1 MCEYS
6 TSLAAV
12 RDQRYQF
19 TIVKFMLCGAPTSV
33 GARRRSGQCGTTK
46 EYTSTYLAIGTATV
60 LIDGL
65 GPGYQCDYGEDVIAD
80 DAVSAEHEE
89 ERH

>member
-1 MCEYS
+1 MFRLAYS
-6 TSLAAV
+6 TI
-12 RDQRYQF
+12 Y
-19 TIVKFMLCGAPTSV
+19 M
-33 GARRRSGQCGTTK
+33 
-46 EYTSTYLAIGTATV
+46 STHLAIGTAPV